1 MTISKF
7 GKILVLKVNTTI
19 LVDLFIKPEAGNTL
33 VDENSRL
40 AERDKRSGE
49 AVPKAVEAASL
60 TIFCWSADCERL
72 HLRVEIHLY
81 ITRQWALSCLQSNTD

>member
-1 MTISKF
+1 MTITKF
-7 GKILVLKVNTTI
+7 GKISVLKVNITK
-19 LVDLFIKPEAGNTL
+19 LVDLLKKSEAGNTF
-33 VDENSRL
+33 VDENCRL
-40 AERDKRSGE
+40 VERDKQSGE
-49 AVPKAVEAASL
+49 AVPKAAEAASL